1 MTSNGTKLSKRRR
14 NVMFKRIVCVILCV
28 ITVLLSGC
36 GIEYNGERKNMKKF
50 KSIIDEIKKETKSI
64 SYIGVI

>member
-1 MTSNGTKLSKRRR
+1 
-14 NVMFKRIVCVILCV
+14 MFKRIVCIILCV

-50 KSIIDEIKKETKSI
+50 KSVIDEIKKETKSI